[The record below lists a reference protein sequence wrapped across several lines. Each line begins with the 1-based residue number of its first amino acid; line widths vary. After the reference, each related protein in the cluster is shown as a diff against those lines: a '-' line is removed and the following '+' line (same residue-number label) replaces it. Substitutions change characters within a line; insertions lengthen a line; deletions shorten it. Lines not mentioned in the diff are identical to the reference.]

1 MLELVPF
8 FMGEHSDLLS
18 GLAPRLAEVFGVTV
32 DERPPRFDPELAF
45 DVSRGQ
51 YNSRILL
58 GQLLHARRPPFGRV
72 LGVTGVDLFIPV
84 LTFVFGE
91 AQLDGAA
98 AVVSTH
104 RLASERYGL
113 PPSPGL
119 LRQRLNREA
128 VHEVGHT
135 YGLVHCHA
143 ARCVMRSSTYV
154 EEIDLKEDRFCARCL
169 TDVRQ
174 AARPPREPTAPAD
187 DRRGAW

>member
-8 FMGEHSDLLS
+8 FMGEHKDLLP
-18 GLAPRLAEVFGVTV
+18 GLAARLAEAFGVKV

-58 GQLLHARRPPFGRV
+58 GQLLHDLRPPFSRV

-104 RLASERYGL
+104 RLANERYGL
-113 PPSPGL
+113 PPSPDL
-119 LRQRLNREA
+119 LRERLNREA
-128 VHEVGHT
+128 VHELGHT
-135 YGLVHCHA
+135 CGLVHCRA

-154 EEIDLKEDRFCARCL
+154 EEIDLKDDRFCGRCV
-169 TDVRQ
+169 TEVRR
-174 AARPPREPTAPAD
+174 AARAQREPPARAD
-187 DRRGAW
+187 GRRAW